1 MGKNLWQKSVIINW
15 VLYQCIRHWAKIIV
29 LKKIQLFIKSVFWV
43 MLFEEGMLRYLVIK
57 KGKERELKSV
67 YI

>member
-1 MGKNLWQKSVIINW
+1 MGKSLWQISVIINW
-15 VLYQCIRHWAKIIV
+15 ALYQCIRHWAKIVV

-43 MLFEEGMLRYLVIK
+43 MFFEEGTLRYLVIK
-57 KGKERELKSV
+57 KGKEGELESN